1 VKRQPAA
8 FLGISVLAGFA
19 AIRFLKASGG
29 QLPSQ
34 QNNNWKQASS
44 SYRGDK
50 S

>member
-1 VKRQPAA
+1 
-8 FLGISVLAGFA
+8 VLAGFA

-29 QLPSQ
+29 Q
-34 QNNNWKQASS
+34 AS